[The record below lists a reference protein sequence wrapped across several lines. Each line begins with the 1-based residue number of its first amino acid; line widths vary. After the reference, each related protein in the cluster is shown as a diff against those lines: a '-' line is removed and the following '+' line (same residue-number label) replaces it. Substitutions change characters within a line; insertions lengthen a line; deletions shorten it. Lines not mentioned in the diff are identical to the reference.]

1 MAKLYIGNLS
11 GEVTDNGLQELFTG
25 RGFQV
30 TSARVICDRE
40 GGRSRGFGFVELVSS
55 DEVARAI
62 GELHGLSVQGRALQ
76 VNEARPQ
83 EPRSGG
89 CRTEGARVYSGR
101 RAGDTGRRSH

>member
-11 GEVTDNGLQELFTG
+11 GQLTDSGLEDLFAG
-25 RGFQV
+25 KGFQV

-40 GGRSRGFGFVELVSS
+40 GGRSRGFGFVELGSK
-55 DEVARAI
+55 DDVARAI
-62 GELHGLSVQGRALQ
+62 GEMNGLNVEGRVLQ

-89 CRTEGARVYSGR
+89 CRSQGGKVYSGA
-101 RAGDTGRRSH
+101 RASGSGRRSN